1 MRSPIFETGALF
13 PPGHL
18 LEAES
23 VFPPAEPFVSAAEGP
38 LALR

>member
-1 MRSPIFETGALF
+1 MRSPIFETGALL
-13 PPGHL
+13 PRHL

-23 VFPPAEPFVSAAEGP
+23 VFPLAGPFVSAAEGP

>member
-1 MRSPIFETGALF
+1 MRSPIFSSGALF
-13 PPGHL
+13 PRDL

-23 VFPPAEPFVSAAEGP
+23 VFPPAGPFVSAAEGP